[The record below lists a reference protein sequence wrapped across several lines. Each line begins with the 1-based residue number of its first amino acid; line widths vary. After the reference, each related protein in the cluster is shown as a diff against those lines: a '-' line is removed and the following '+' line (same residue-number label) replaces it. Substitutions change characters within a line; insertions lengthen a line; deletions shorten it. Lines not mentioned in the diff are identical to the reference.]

1 MILCLFYNIF
11 QMGLKLSIQAPVI
24 VVTMKKNS
32 DSSDA
37 NDHYDG
43 AVR

>member
-1 MILCLFYNIF
+1 MFVLQYLPNETETEYPINRSLD
-11 QMGLKLSIQAPVI
+11 VI
-24 VVTMKKNS
+24 TMKKNY